1 MEIYMKLWTKNFTII
16 TLGSMV
22 TMLGHAI
29 SGFAISLLVLDYTNS
44 VLLYAL
50 YQVAYYL
57 PMVIMPLLAGPW
69 VDNFSR
75 AKVIYTLDFFAA
87 GLYLGAFFLIRSGWF
102 QYGPLLLGVLLIGSI
117 DSIYIVA
124 YESLYPNL
132 ITGSNYA
139 KAYSVSSML
148 QPLAEVMTPVAAF
161 LYTTAGIA
169 PLFLADAALFF
180 LAACFELHIRAPET
194 YREGKKSQKSLRY
207 MLGEMKEGMGYIS
220 REKGLLFITGY
231 FFLAMVCGTGTRT
244 LWLPYFKSVT
254 SLGVMAFTLV
264 QSANVIG
271 RFLGGMVQYKLKYPT
286 NRKYTI
292 AVVVYGAVC
301 ILEGAAL
308 FTGKLTMI
316 FLFFILGL
324 LAVTSYNIRL
334 STTQSYVPDT
344 YRGRF
349 NGCFQM
355 AMNLGNIIGTLLA
368 GALASFLPA
377 RSLVV
382 AFMSVNFLGVFAIML
397 PGGRHVSK
405 IYNRDV

>member
-1 MEIYMKLWTKNFTII
+1 MYHKLWTKDFTII

-29 SGFAISLLVLDYTNS
+29 SSFAISLLVLDYTNS
-44 VLLYAL
+44 ILLYSL

-57 PMVIMPLLAGPW
+57 PMVVMPMLAGPW

-75 AKVIYTLDFFAA
+75 TKVIYALDFLAA
-87 GLYLGAFFLIRSGWF
+87 GLYLAIFLLVRSGWF
-102 QYGPLLLGVLLIGSI
+102 QYWPLMLGVLLIGSI

-132 ITGSNYA
+132 ITKGNYA

-148 QPLAEVMTPVAAF
+148 QPLAEIMTPVAAF
-161 LYTTAGIA
+161 IYTTAGIA
-169 PLFLADAALFF
+169 PLFLADAVLFF
-180 LAACFELHIRAPET
+180 IAACFETRIKAPET
-194 YREGKKSQKSLRY
+194 YREGKTGQKSLRY
-207 MLGEMKEGMGYIS
+207 MMGEMKQGMKYIAG
-220 REKGLLFITGY
+220 EKGLLFITGY
-231 FFLAMVCGTGTRT
+231 FLVCTMCGTGTRT
-244 LWLPYFKSVT
+244 LWLPYFKST
-254 SLGVMAFTLV
+254 AALGVMAYTLV

-286 NRKYTI
+286 TKKYLI
-292 AVVVYGAVC
+292 AVTVYASVC
-301 ILEGAAL
+301 ILEGVAL
-308 FTGKLTMI
+308 FTGKFVMI
-316 FLFFILGL
+316 GLFFLLGL

-355 AMNLGNIIGTLLA
+355 IMNLGNILGTLLA
-368 GALASFLPA
+368 GALASFYPPRA
-377 RSLVV
+377 LVV
-382 AFMSVNFLGVFAIML
+382 AFMSVNFLSVFAIML
-397 PGGRHVSK
+397 PGRRHVSN